1 MIIQLLLIILVYRE
15 TIKGNPDGKRSVYD
29 VISVLI
35 CVCFPLAFSLVMGL
49 MIEKVKVDRIV
60 GEIVISFI
68 FAVFPVYL
76 TFVNIKNFVLL
87 RERNTG
93 TTDDITI
100 IIGGGMWF
108 LLFIFMNII
117 NESRITGT
125 PWYEPVPP
133 YRYHEFLNSAYSN
146 TVFLPVFAGIVSL
159 LILCRAQIDKMPPLL
174 SALLISLVIT
184 GLTVFVLIHIQLAP
198 VIIGFG
204 LLFVLYL
211 LNLFLVAARAIKLN
225 IVRQVQKSKERELW
239 IRSRF
244 GTWLNS
250 LMSKF
255 SGMTALSFL
264 LTLPI
269 ILVFEVIYI
278 ILGQGADGFIK
289 AFTETADWT
298 FSQQTPPPPVDYE
311 GHYLCTVA
319 AGGHRKVVK
328 PLRFGVRRGERI
340 VVNRQLLIANAFE
353 DMIKERFPGFH
364 RSVRSFYDK
373 HGYPISRHIT
383 TQLRADIVYIL
394 MKPLELIFITALY
407 LFDTEPEN
415 RIAVQYSEYKGR
427 IG

>member
-1 MIIQLLLIILVYRE
+1 MIIFFALFNVCLIIVFFAYSASGDE
-15 TIKGNPDGKRSVYD
+15 SGK
-29 VISVLI
+29 
-35 CVCFPLAFSLVMGL
+35 
-49 MIEKVKVDRIV
+49 
-60 GEIVISFI
+60 
-68 FAVFPVYL
+68 
-76 TFVNIKNFVLL
+76 T
-87 RERNTG
+87 
-93 TTDDITI
+93 
-100 IIGGGMWF
+100 
-108 LLFIFMNII
+108 
-117 NESRITGT
+117 SRI
-125 PWYEPVPP
+125 YK
-133 YRYHEFLNSAYSN
+133 
-146 TVFLPVFAGIVSL
+146 VFLPILFVAILFISLDLLVSEQFEELTYFASCSATPLFLTCVNVVHLVQKRQSKTGLTDLTSILLGGFLWDMLVELSMDILMIPWYKPAYPNFYHEYLSQQYRDVILILLFAGIISIVSL
-159 LILCRAQIDKMPPLL
+159 SAFKIEKIPPML
-174 SALLISLVIT
+174 SALLTAFTAVGLILFTLVNVQLMKNFHPLHLMLWVYVLNLYLIAARRVR
-184 GLTVFVLIHIQLAP
+184 LNIIAQVHKVRERQTVF
-198 VIIGFG
+198 
-204 LLFVLYL
+204 
-211 LNLFLVAARAIKLN
+211 
-225 IVRQVQKSKERELW
+225 
-239 IRSRF
+239 RSRF

-250 LMSKF
+250 IMSKF

-264 LTLPI
+264 LILPV

-328 PLRFGVRRGERI
+328 PLRFGIRRGERI

-353 DMIKERFPGFH
+353 DMIKVRFPGFH

>member
-1 MIIQLLLIILVYRE
+1 MIIFFALFNVCLIIVFFAYSASGDESGKTSRIYKVFLPILFVAILFISLDMLVSERFEELTYFASCSAVPLFL
-15 TIKGNPDGKRSVYD
+15 TCVNVVHLVQKRQSKTGLTD
-29 VISVLI
+29 LTSILLGG
-35 CVCFPLAFSLVMGL
+35 FLWDMLVELSMDIL
-49 MIEKVKVDRIV
+49 MI
-60 GEIVISFI
+60 
-68 FAVFPVYL
+68 
-76 TFVNIKNFVLL
+76 
-87 RERNTG
+87 
-93 TTDDITI
+93 
-100 IIGGGMWF
+100 
-108 LLFIFMNII
+108 
-117 NESRITGT
+117 
-125 PWYEPVPP
+125 PWYEPAYPNF
-133 YRYHEFLNSAYSN
+133 YHEYLSQQYRD
-146 TVFLPVFAGIVSL
+146 VILILLFAGIISIVSL
-159 LILCRAQIDKMPPLL
+159 SAFKIEKIPPML
-174 SALLISLVIT
+174 SALLTAFTAVGLILFTLVNVQLMKNFQPLHLMLWVYVLNLYLIAARRVR
-184 GLTVFVLIHIQLAP
+184 LNIIAQVHKARERQTVF
-198 VIIGFG
+198 
-204 LLFVLYL
+204 
-211 LNLFLVAARAIKLN
+211 
-225 IVRQVQKSKERELW
+225 
-239 IRSRF
+239 RSGF

-250 LMSKF
+250 IMSKF

-264 LTLPI
+264 LILPV

-328 PLRFGVRRGERI
+328 PLRFGIRRGERI

>member
-1 MIIQLLLIILVYRE
+1 MIIFFALFNVCLIIVFFAYSASGDESGKTSRIYKVFLPILFVAILFISLDLLVSEQFEELTYFASCSAVPLFL
-15 TIKGNPDGKRSVYD
+15 TCVNVVHLVQKRQSKTGLTD
-29 VISVLI
+29 LTSILLGG
-35 CVCFPLAFSLVMGL
+35 FLWDMLVELSMDIL
-49 MIEKVKVDRIV
+49 MI
-60 GEIVISFI
+60 
-68 FAVFPVYL
+68 
-76 TFVNIKNFVLL
+76 
-87 RERNTG
+87 
-93 TTDDITI
+93 
-100 IIGGGMWF
+100 
-108 LLFIFMNII
+108 
-117 NESRITGT
+117 
-125 PWYEPVPP
+125 PWYEPAYPNF
-133 YRYHEFLNSAYSN
+133 YHEYLSQQYRD
-146 TVFLPVFAGIVSL
+146 VILILLFAGIISIVSL
-159 LILCRAQIDKMPPLL
+159 SAFKIEKIPPML
-174 SALLISLVIT
+174 SALLTAFTAVGLILFTLVNVQLMKNFQPLHLMLWVYVLNLYLIAARRVR
-184 GLTVFVLIHIQLAP
+184 LNIIAQVHKARERQTVF
-198 VIIGFG
+198 
-204 LLFVLYL
+204 
-211 LNLFLVAARAIKLN
+211 
-225 IVRQVQKSKERELW
+225 
-239 IRSRF
+239 RSRF

-250 LMSKF
+250 IMSKF

-264 LTLPI
+264 LILPV

-328 PLRFGVRRGERI
+328 PLRFGIRRGERI

>member
-1 MIIQLLLIILVYRE
+1 MIIFFALFNVCLIIVFFAYSASGDESGKTSRIYKVFLPILFVAILFISLDLLVSERFEELTYFAYCSAAPLFL
-15 TIKGNPDGKRSVYD
+15 TCVNVVHLVQKRQSKTGLTDLTSILLGGFLWVM
-29 VISVLI
+29 
-35 CVCFPLAFSLVMGL
+35 LVELSMDIL
-49 MIEKVKVDRIV
+49 MI
-60 GEIVISFI
+60 
-68 FAVFPVYL
+68 
-76 TFVNIKNFVLL
+76 
-87 RERNTG
+87 
-93 TTDDITI
+93 
-100 IIGGGMWF
+100 
-108 LLFIFMNII
+108 
-117 NESRITGT
+117 
-125 PWYEPVPP
+125 PWYEPAYPNF
-133 YRYHEFLNSAYSN
+133 YHEYLSQQYRD
-146 TVFLPVFAGIVSL
+146 VILILIFAGIISMVSL
-159 LILCRAQIDKMPPLL
+159 SAFKIEKIPPML
-174 SALLISLVIT
+174 SALLTAFTAVGLILFTLVNVQLMKNFQPLHLMLWVYVLNLYLIAARRVR
-184 GLTVFVLIHIQLAP
+184 LNIIAQVHKVRERQTVF
-198 VIIGFG
+198 
-204 LLFVLYL
+204 
-211 LNLFLVAARAIKLN
+211 
-225 IVRQVQKSKERELW
+225 
-239 IRSRF
+239 RSRF

-250 LMSKF
+250 IMSKF

-328 PLRFGVRRGERI
+328 PLRFGIRRGERI

>member
-1 MIIQLLLIILVYRE
+1 MIIFFALFNVCLIIVFFAYSPSGDESGKTSRIYKVFLPILFVAILFISLDLLVSEQFEELTYFASCSAVPLFL
-15 TIKGNPDGKRSVYD
+15 TCVNVVHLVQKRQSKTGLTDLTSILLGGFLWVM
-29 VISVLI
+29 
-35 CVCFPLAFSLVMGL
+35 LVELSMDIL
-49 MIEKVKVDRIV
+49 MI
-60 GEIVISFI
+60 
-68 FAVFPVYL
+68 
-76 TFVNIKNFVLL
+76 
-87 RERNTG
+87 
-93 TTDDITI
+93 
-100 IIGGGMWF
+100 
-108 LLFIFMNII
+108 
-117 NESRITGT
+117 
-125 PWYEPVPP
+125 PWYEPAYPNF
-133 YRYHEFLNSAYSN
+133 YHEYLSQQYRD
-146 TVFLPVFAGIVSL
+146 VILILLFAGIISIVSL
-159 LILCRAQIDKMPPLL
+159 SAFKIEKIPPML
-174 SALLISLVIT
+174 SALLTAFTAVGLILFTLVNVQ
-184 GLTVFVLIHIQLAP
+184 LMKNFQPLHLMLWVYVLN
-198 VIIGFG
+198 
-204 LLFVLYL
+204 LYL
-211 LNLFLVAARAIKLN
+211 IAARRVRLN
-225 IVRQVQKSKERELW
+225 IIAQVHKVRERQNVF
-239 IRSRF
+239 RSRF
-244 GTWLNS
+244 GTRLNS

-264 LTLPI
+264 LILPV

-328 PLRFGVRRGERI
+328 PLRYGVRRGERI

>member
-1 MIIQLLLIILVYRE
+1 MIIFFALFNVCLIIVFFAYSASGDESGKTSRIYKVFLPILFVAILFISLDLLVSEQFEELTYFASCSAVPLFL
-15 TIKGNPDGKRSVYD
+15 T
-29 VISVLI
+29 
-35 CVCFPLAFSLVMGL
+35 CVNVVHLVQQRQSKTGLTDLTSILLGGFLWDMLVELSMDIL
-49 MIEKVKVDRIV
+49 MI
-60 GEIVISFI
+60 
-68 FAVFPVYL
+68 
-76 TFVNIKNFVLL
+76 
-87 RERNTG
+87 
-93 TTDDITI
+93 
-100 IIGGGMWF
+100 
-108 LLFIFMNII
+108 
-117 NESRITGT
+117 
-125 PWYEPVPP
+125 PWYEPAYPNF
-133 YRYHEFLNSAYSN
+133 YHEYLSQQYRD
-146 TVFLPVFAGIVSL
+146 VILILLFAGIISIVSL
-159 LILCRAQIDKMPPLL
+159 SAFKIEKIPPML
-174 SALLISLVIT
+174 SALLTAFTAVGLILFTLVNVQLMKNFQPLHLMLWVYVLNLYLIAARRVR
-184 GLTVFVLIHIQLAP
+184 LNIIAQVHKARERQTVF
-198 VIIGFG
+198 
-204 LLFVLYL
+204 
-211 LNLFLVAARAIKLN
+211 
-225 IVRQVQKSKERELW
+225 
-239 IRSRF
+239 RSRF
-244 GTWLNS
+244 GKWLNS
-250 LMSKF
+250 IMSKF

-264 LTLPI
+264 LILPV

-328 PLRFGVRRGERI
+328 PLRYGIRRGERI